1 MHISILVGIAR
12 KRAYTDATCQLDKQ
26 GNEILLRAQ
35 TVLLKHGLFDP
46 LLVDQ
51 VYNNDGPARSKVR
64 AGVAWGVLQFATYVF
79 MCFVLGDTRELTS
92 CPALLNF
99 T

>member
-1 MHISILVGIAR
+1 MLVCIAR
-12 KRAYTDATCQLDKQ
+12 KRAYADATCQLDKQ

-35 TVLLKHGLFDP
+35 KVLLGKGLFDP
-46 LLVDQ
+46 LLVDKI
-51 VYNNDGPARSKVR
+51 YNNGGRARSKVR
-64 AGVAWGVLQFATYVF
+64 AGVAWGVLQFATYVS
-79 MCFVLGDTRELTS
+79 MCFVPGNTRELTS